1 MSSVITEVAH
11 KVDQAGLE
19 TVHVLGPTLRYVT
32 EPRDDSGPCLL
43 IGTIPPGV
51 IVPLHSHADPETFVV
66 TSGEIEALAHRSDE
80 DFEWLRLRPG
90 DVFDVPPCAKH
101 GFRNVREEPAVMY
114 IVSTGRIGRFFRE
127 VGDRVTAG
135 RPPAPVSREALERFL
150 TVAARYGYWN
160 ATPEEN
166 ARVGINL
173 SL

>member
-1 MSSVITEVAH
+1 MSSDMTEVAH
-11 KVDQAGLE
+11 LVDKAGLE

-51 IVPLHSHADPETFVV
+51 VVPLHSHTDPETFVV
-66 TSGEIEALAHRSDE
+66 MSGEIEGLAYRSDKA
-80 DFEWLRLRPG
+80 FEWLRVRPG
-90 DVFDVPPCAKH
+90 DVFDVPPGAKH

-135 RPPAPVSREALERFL
+135 SSPAPVSHDALERFL

-166 ARVGINL
+166 ARVGISV